1 MFTSLKNKIREE
13 TGNDVAPLS
22 VSRTRRSRPESL
34 TSASSIDELSVLE
47 QKDAELNATRLELQ
61 ELAGHLSSCREQAR
75 TLEEET
81 ARLRQ
86 TNSALE
92 AKLQASQL
100 QRDLQREE
108 QDKIQNCQQQ
118 EISKLKSML
127 LFREQEAIDRI
138 AHQKNAEQ
146 QAESLRQEVNR
157 LRELEPMLENTQDE
171 LENLRHSSQCER
183 NSLMSKL
190 AAVEEANRHL
200 KSRVQ
205 VLDTRVSLG
214 TTGGSTDEKVQS
226 LLQERDLLEQRLEAA
241 HLHLSDIKTRWSAQ
255 NMTLETQVSR
265 LSRQVA
271 EETTEKHNALK
282 VKDELIEKLKQLEFE
297 FEKLRSEI
305 TQRDNKIKL
314 MNEEIDELHS
324 ALREA
329 REQHEEE
336 VTFMSSKVDQLQTEC
351 TDLRTNLTE
360 SEQRLLECLESADRA
375 TGTYQG
381 QVAELE
387 NAAREL
393 NRQLASET
401 QEKMAVLMKN
411 AEMSQQ
417 EEILRQEL
425 RHEKD
430 ESIELHE
437 RAMML
442 QHELDKRLNTVN
454 ELRKQVD
461 ELMTT
466 NLNLNA
472 DLVDKNKVRLRV
484 MSAKKARFIMLSTL
498 QIIKTLNQR
507 LVDMK
512 KTLQEEL
519 KGQQNGNNNNNNNG
533 AIGYVGANQ
542 PPPSHERSLERSKSF
557 EGKMIAKENGIP
569 KQNGTSSGPVVMDEV
584 NFRYLKHV
592 IIKFLTS
599 REVEARHLIKAVS
612 TLLQLSYEEEKLLQD
627 TLNWKMS
634 WFGSRPGQVTLST
647 S

>member
-1 MFTSLKNKIREE
+1 MFATLKNKIREE

-34 TSASSIDELSVLE
+34 TSASSIDELSILE

-61 ELAGHLSSCREQAR
+61 ELAGHLSSLREQVRVREEENTRLEQGNRA
-75 TLEEET
+75 LEE
-81 ARLRQ
+81 
-86 TNSALE
+86 
-92 AKLQASQL
+92 KLQAHQV
-100 QRDLQREE
+100 QRELQREE

-183 NSLMSKL
+183 NNLLMKL

-205 VLDTRVSLG
+205 VLEDTRVSHG
-214 TTGGSTDEKVQS
+214 TNGGSTDEKVQA

-241 HLHLSDIKTRWSAQ
+241 HLHLSDIKTSWSIQ
-255 NMTLETQVSR
+255 NMSLETQVSR

-271 EETTEKHNALK
+271 EETTEKRNALK

-336 VTFMSSKVDQLQTEC
+336 VTFVSSKVDQLQTDC
-351 TDLRTNLTE
+351 ADLRTNLTH
-360 SEQRLLECLESADRA
+360 SEQRLLECLESADRS
-375 TGTYQG
+375 TGAYQS

-387 NAAREL
+387 NTVREL

-401 QEKMAVLMKN
+401 QEKVAVLMKN

-430 ESIELHE
+430 ESIELHD

-472 DLVDKNKVRLRV
+472 DLVDKNKHV
-484 MSAKKARFIMLSTL
+484 
-498 QIIKTLNQR
+498 KTLNQR

-519 KGQQNGNNNNNNNG
+519 KGQQNNNNNNHVT
-533 AIGYVGANQ
+533 GYAGCI
-542 PPPSHERSLERSKSF
+542 PPPHDRSLERSKSF
-557 EGKMIAKENGIP
+557 EGKANVKENGVV
-569 KQNGTSSGPVVMDEV
+569 KQNGANNNAPVVMDEV

>member
-1 MFTSLKNKIREE
+1 MTSVKQQETPEIHIMFTSLKNKIREE

-34 TSASSIDELSVLE
+34 TSASSIDELSILE
-47 QKDAELNATRLELQ
+47 QKDAELSATRLELQ
-61 ELAGHLSSCREQAR
+61 ELAGHLSSFREQAR
-75 TLEEET
+75 SLEEET
-81 ARLRQ
+81 AHLKQ

-146 QAESLRQEVNR
+146 QAESFRQEVNR
-157 LRELEPMLENTQDE
+157 LRELEQMLENTQDE

-183 NSLMSKL
+183 NNLISKL

-205 VLDTRVSLG
+205 VLEDTRLTLG
-214 TTGGSTDEKVQS
+214 TNNGSTDEKVQC

-241 HLHLSDIKTRWSAQ
+241 HLHLSDIKTRWSNQ

-271 EETTEKHNALK
+271 EETTEKHKALK
-282 VKDELIEKLKQLEFE
+282 VKDELMEKLKQLEFE
-297 FEKLRSEI
+297 FEKLRSEV

-336 VTFMSSKVDQLQTEC
+336 VTFMSSKVEQLQTEC
-351 TDLRTNLTE
+351 TDLRANLTE
-360 SEQRLLECLESADRA
+360 SEQRLLECLESADRS
-375 TGTYQG
+375 TGAYQG

-387 NAAREL
+387 NTAREL

-430 ESIELHE
+430 ESIELHD

-472 DLVDKNKVRLRV
+472 DLVDKNK
-484 MSAKKARFIMLSTL
+484 
-498 QIIKTLNQR
+498 IIKTLNQR

-519 KGQQNGNNNNNNNG
+519 KGQQNGNNNNHIVGNY
-533 AIGYVGANQ
+533 IGGN

-557 EGKMIAKENGIP
+557 EGKMIAKENGTL

-612 TLLQLSYEEEKLLQD
+612 TLLQLSYDEEKLLQD

-634 WFGSRPGQVTLST
+634 WFGSRPGQVTMST

>member
-47 QKDAELNATRLELQ
+47 QKDAELSATRLELQ
-61 ELAGHLSSCREQAR
+61 ELAGHLSGFREQTR
-75 TLEEET
+75 SLEEET
-81 ARLRQ
+81 ARLKQ
-86 TNSALE
+86 SNSALE

-183 NSLMSKL
+183 NNLISKL

-200 KSRVQ
+200 KSRVL
-205 VLDTRVSLG
+205 VLENTRVSLG
-214 TTGGSTDEKVQS
+214 TNSGSTDEKVQC
-226 LLQERDLLEQRLEAA
+226 LLQERDLLEQRLEVA
-241 HLHLSDIKTRWSAQ
+241 HLHLSDIKTRWSVQ

-297 FEKLRSEI
+297 FEKLRSEV

-336 VTFMSSKVDQLQTEC
+336 VTFMSSKVEQLQTEC
-351 TDLRTNLTE
+351 TDLRTNLAD
-360 SEQRLLECLESADRA
+360 SEKRLLECLESADRS
-375 TGTYQG
+375 TGAYQG

-387 NAAREL
+387 NTAREL

-430 ESIELHE
+430 ESIELHD
-437 RAMML
+437 RAIML

-472 DLVDKNKVRLRV
+472 DLVDKNK
-484 MSAKKARFIMLSTL
+484 
-498 QIIKTLNQR
+498 IIKTLNQR

-519 KGQQNGNNNNNNNG
+519 KGQQNGNNNNNIVAHYMG
-533 AIGYVGANQ
+533 GVQ
-542 PPPSHERSLERSKSF
+542 PPSHDRSLERSKSF
-557 EGKMIAKENGIP
+557 EGKSIVKENGTL
-569 KQNGTSSGPVVMDEV
+569 KHNEKSSGPVVMDEV

-634 WFGSRPGQVTLST
+634 WFGSRPGQVPMST

>member
-1 MFTSLKNKIREE
+1 MFATLKNKIREE
-13 TGNDVAPLS
+13 TGNDVAQLS

-34 TSASSIDELSVLE
+34 TSASSIDELSILE

-61 ELAGHLSSCREQAR
+61 ELAGHLTTLREQLRVREEENNRLDQSNRA
-75 TLEEET
+75 LEEK
-81 ARLRQ
+81 LQ
-86 TNSALE
+86 TN
-92 AKLQASQL
+92 QL
-100 QRDLQREE
+100 QRELQREE

-157 LRELEPMLENTQDE
+157 LRELEPTLENTQDE

-183 NSLMSKL
+183 NNLMMKL

-205 VLDTRVSLG
+205 VLEDTRVTHG
-214 TTGGSTDEKVQS
+214 TNGGSIDEKVQA

-241 HLHLSDIKTRWSAQ
+241 HLHLSDIKTSWSIQ
-255 NMTLETQVSR
+255 NMSLETQVSR

-271 EETTEKHNALK
+271 EETTEKRNALK

-336 VTFMSSKVDQLQTEC
+336 VTFVSSKVEQLQTEC
-351 TDLRTNLTE
+351 TDLRSNLTE
-360 SEQRLLECLESADRA
+360 SEQRLLECLESADRS
-375 TGTYQG
+375 TGAYQR

-387 NAAREL
+387 NTVREL

-401 QEKMAVLMKN
+401 QEKVAVLMKN

-430 ESIELHE
+430 ESLELHD
-437 RAMML
+437 RTMML

-472 DLVDKNKVRLRV
+472 DLVDKNKIV
-484 MSAKKARFIMLSTL
+484 
-498 QIIKTLNQR
+498 KTLNQR

-519 KGQQNGNNNNNNNG
+519 KGQQNNNNNNH
-533 AIGYVGANQ
+533 APGYAGCI
-542 PPPSHERSLERSKSF
+542 PPPHDRSLERSKSF
-557 EGKMIAKENGIP
+557 EVKAIAKENGTV
-569 KQNGTSSGPVVMDEV
+569 KQNGANNNAPVVMDEV

-634 WFGSRPGQVTLST
+634 WFGSRPGQVTLSG

>member
-34 TSASSIDELSVLE
+34 TSASSIDELSILE

-61 ELAGHLSSCREQAR
+61 ELAGHLSSFREQAR
-75 TLEEET
+75 SLEEET
-81 ARLRQ
+81 ERLKQ

-183 NSLMSKL
+183 NNLISKL

-205 VLDTRVSLG
+205 VLEDTRVSLG
-214 TTGGSTDEKVQS
+214 TNSGSTDEKVQC
-226 LLQERDLLEQRLEAA
+226 LLQERELLEQRLEAA
-241 HLHLSDIKTRWSAQ
+241 HMHLSDIKTSWSVQ

-297 FEKLRSEI
+297 FEKLRSEV

-336 VTFMSSKVDQLQTEC
+336 VTFMNSKVEQLQTEC
-351 TDLRTNLTE
+351 TDLRANLTE
-360 SEQRLLECLESADRA
+360 SEQRLLECLESADRS
-375 TGTYQG
+375 TGAYQG
-381 QVAELE
+381 QLAELE
-387 NAAREL
+387 NTTREL

-430 ESIELHE
+430 ESIELHD

-472 DLVDKNKVRLRV
+472 DLVDKNK
-484 MSAKKARFIMLSTL
+484 
-498 QIIKTLNQR
+498 IIKTLNQR

-519 KGQQNGNNNNNNNG
+519 KGQQNGNNNNHIVANY
-533 AIGYVGANQ
+533 IGGN

-557 EGKMIAKENGIP
+557 EGKLAAKENGTL

-634 WFGSRPGQVTLST
+634 WFGSRPGQVTMST

>member
-1 MFTSLKNKIREE
+1 MFASLKNKIREE

-34 TSASSIDELSVLE
+34 TSASSIDEMSVLE

-61 ELAGHLSSCREQAR
+61 ELAGHLNSFR
-75 TLEEET
+75 EET
-81 ARLRQ
+81 RKSEQERAHLEQ
-86 TNSALE
+86 ENKALE
-92 AKLQASQL
+92 AKLQACQV
-100 QRDLQREE
+100 QRELQREE
-108 QDKIQNCQQQ
+108 QDKIQNFQQQ

-127 LFREQEAIDRI
+127 LFREQEAVDRI

-146 QAESLRQEVNR
+146 QVESLRQELAR
-157 LRELEPMLENTQDE
+157 LRGLEPMLENAQDE

-183 NSLMSKL
+183 NNLVSKL
-190 AAVEEANRHL
+190 AAVEETNRHL
-200 KSRVQ
+200 KSRIQ
-205 VLDTRVSLG
+205 VLEDTRVSL
-214 TTGGSTDEKVQS
+214 TSANSTGGSTDEKIAC
-226 LLQERDLLEQRLEAA
+226 LLKERLMLEERLDEA
-241 HLHLSDIKTRWSAQ
+241 HLHLSDIKSKWSGQ
-255 NMTLETQVSR
+255 NMTLETQVNR

-271 EETTEKHNALK
+271 EETTEKHKALK
-282 VKDELIEKLKQLEFE
+282 QKDELVEKLKQLEFE
-297 FEKLRSEI
+297 LEKLRSEV

-336 VTFMSSKVDQLQTEC
+336 VTFMSGKVEQLQTE
-351 TDLRTNLTE
+351 TSHLRTSLAGT
-360 SEQRLLECLESADRA
+360 EQRLLECLESADRSSGA
-375 TGTYQG
+375 YQG
-381 QVAELE
+381 QLADLE
-387 NAAREL
+387 NSVREL
-393 NRQLASET
+393 NHQLASEQ
-401 QEKMAVLMKN
+401 QEKIAVLMKN

-437 RAMML
+437 RALML
-442 QHELDKRLNTVN
+442 QRELDKRLNTVN

-466 NLNLNA
+466 NLELNA
-472 DLVDKNKVRLRV
+472 ELVDKNKV
-484 MSAKKARFIMLSTL
+484 
-498 QIIKTLNQR
+498 IKILNQR

-519 KGQQNGNNNNNNNG
+519 KCQTSSYSNHQHGHSGIG
-533 AIGYVGANQ
+533 A
-542 PPPSHERSLERSKSF
+542 SLTDRSFERSKSF
-557 EGKMIAKENGIP
+557 DSKSIVKENGSL
-569 KQNGTSSGPVVMDEV
+569 KQNGTNDGPPVVMDEV

-612 TLLQLSYEEEKLLQD
+612 TLLHLSYEEEKLLQD
-627 TLNWKMS
+627 TLTWKMS
-634 WFGSRPGQVTLST
+634 WFGSRPGQVTLPLS
-647 S
+647 

>member
-34 TSASSIDELSVLE
+34 TSASSIDELSILE

-61 ELAGHLSSCREQAR
+61 ELAGHLTNFREQAR
-75 TLEEET
+75 SLEEET
-81 ARLRQ
+81 ARLKQ

-157 LRELEPMLENTQDE
+157 LREIEPMLENTQDE

-183 NSLMSKL
+183 NSLISKL

-205 VLDTRVSLG
+205 VLENTRVSLG
-214 TTGGSTDEKVQS
+214 TNSGSTDEKVQC

-241 HLHLSDIKTRWSAQ
+241 HLHLSDIKTSWSSQ

-271 EETTEKHNALK
+271 EETTEKYNALK

-297 FEKLRSEI
+297 FEKLRSEV

-336 VTFMSSKVDQLQTEC
+336 VTFMSSKVEQLQTEC
-351 TDLRTNLTE
+351 TDLRSNLTE
-360 SEQRLLECLESADRA
+360 SEQRLLECLESADRS
-375 TGTYQG
+375 TGAYQG

-387 NAAREL
+387 STAREL

-430 ESIELHE
+430 ESIELHD

-472 DLVDKNKVRLRV
+472 DLVDKNK
-484 MSAKKARFIMLSTL
+484 
-498 QIIKTLNQR
+498 IIKTLNQR

-519 KGQQNGNNNNNNNG
+519 KGQQNGNNNNN
-533 AIGYVGANQ
+533 IVANYISGNQ
-542 PPPSHERSLERSKSF
+542 APPHDRSLERSKSF
-557 EGKMIAKENGIP
+557 EGKTIAKENGTL
-569 KQNGTSSGPVVMDEV
+569 KQNGTNGGPVVMDEV

-634 WFGSRPGQVTLST
+634 WFGSRPGQVPMST